1 MAWEDRLLNA
11 SFRGAPFE
19 VLRTRDRGEH
29 AVVEH
34 EYPYRDGAEV
44 EDMGRKA
51 RRISITAA
59 VWGKDYETALER
71 LIKALDERGPAEL
84 VHPVF
89 GPVKAQ
95 ALPWDITHE
104 AERPDYA
111 EVALEFVVAG
121 ADNPFFSR
129 AWPQARAVDAKAD
142 AARTG
147 ATAVLAKAVAGCSD
161 ASGLARGG
169 LRSLAGLKG
178 QLSGQ
183 LLSGFDILSSPAAW
197 AADAA
202 SLVRGLVDLRSF
214 SPAMLLPNFQG
225 LLASLTA
232 AILLPSFSGS
242 SSGGGSGS
250 GVFWTD
256 PATSAAETPPTQG
269 QALNIPAAHVLAE
282 TALGVA
288 EAAQTVLESE
298 AATPTLTPAEI
309 ETVAGNSRELIQTSI
324 ETYRAVYPLEQAR
337 AATEP
342 LKDVALAVQLAAANV
357 IAARP
362 PLVTHTVAARCCPR
376 LLAHRLYGDHA
387 RAPEIQRLNALR
399 DPNFLTPGQELH
411 VYAK

>member
-1 MAWEDRLLNA
+1 MAWKDTLLPA
-11 SFRGAPFE
+11 SFRGVGFE
-19 VLRTRDRGEH
+19 VLRTKDSGAR
-29 AVVEH
+29 AVAEH

-51 RRISITAA
+51 RRISITAV
-59 VWGKDYETALER
+59 VWGPAYEAQLEK

-89 GPVKAQ
+89 GPVRVQ
-95 ALPWDITHE
+95 AVSWDIPHE

-111 EVALEFVVAG
+111 ELALEFVVAG

-142 AARTG
+142 TARNGAA
-147 ATAVLAKAVAGCSD
+147 AVLAKAVAGCSD

-214 SPAMLLPNFQG
+214 SPTTLLPNFQG

-242 SSGGGSGS
+242 SGGAGS
-250 GVFWTD
+250 GVFWAD
-256 PATSAAETPPTQG
+256 PTTSADAAPPTQG
-269 QALNIPAAHVLAE
+269 QGLNIPAAHVLAE
-282 TALGVA
+282 AALGVA

-298 AATPTLTPAEI
+298 AATPSLSPAEI

-324 ETYRAVYPLEQAR
+324 DTYRAVYPLEQAR
-337 AATEP
+337 AVTEP
-342 LKDVALAVQLAAANV
+342 LKDVALAVQLAAAAV
-357 IAARP
+357 LEARP
-362 PLVTHTVAARCCPR
+362 PLITHSVAARSCPR
-376 LLAHRLYGDHA
+376 LLAHRLYGDHT
-387 RAPEIQRLNALR
+387 RALEIQRLNSLR